1 MKNLYKYWRFRIMYS
16 IIFGY
21 ACFYLVRANLSMTTL
36 SMIDAGILTKEDLGV
51 IFTTFALI
59 YGVGKGVAG
68 GVSDRANPRVM
79 MPLGLLFSGIANFM
93 VGIGSSFYWLLF
105 AWSLNACFQSVGSP
119 ACIKILTHWFDKREI
134 GTRWAVWNSAQQIG
148 SAIPAACAGLVI
160 ASLGWRAMFFIPA
173 VFCVFASLILFN
185 RLRASPES
193 VGLPGVSAYHAN
205 GAVVPSAA
213 PDADKDAPFSQIL
226 WKYVFKNRLVWL
238 IGIANFFLYMVR
250 FGLISWAPTLLME
263 HRNNT
268 LLEAGVQTVLFD
280 LASVTGGILAGY
292 LSDKVFK
299 GNRGIVSVLFLLAL
313 MSVIILLIY
322 MPSGFVW
329 LDCILMGLIGFFIS
343 GPQILAGVAAADFA
357 SKRVAGTANGLI
369 GIFGYLGASIA
380 GFGVAKM
387 SDSLGWN
394 ATLLGFAGAAA
405 VSACFFGMTFA
416 VMDKQKKVKTVTV
429 AAEAEALG

>member
-1 MKNLYKYWRFRIMYS
+1 MKNLYKYWHFRIMYS
-16 IIFGY
+16 IVFGY

-36 SMIDAGILTKEDLGV
+36 SMIDAGILTKENLGV

-59 YGVGKGVAG
+59 YGLGKGIAG
-68 GVSDRANPRVM
+68 WVSDRANPRIM
-79 MPLGLLFSGIANFM
+79 MPLGLLFAGVANFM
-93 VGIGSSFYWLLF
+93 VGMGSSFYWLLF
-105 AWSLNACFQSVGSP
+105 AWSLNACFQSLGSP
-119 ACIKILTHWFDKREI
+119 SCIKILTHWFDKREI

-148 SAIPAACAGLVI
+148 SAIPAAGAGLVI

-173 VFCVFASLILFN
+173 VFCLFASFILFN

-193 VGLPGVSAYHAN
+193 VGLPGIRGHHAN
-205 GAVVPSAA
+205 GTAESSITTQ
-213 PDADKDAPFSQIL
+213 DADNNLTFSQIL
-226 WKYVFKNRLVWL
+226 WECVFKNRLVWL

-268 LLEAGVQTVLFD
+268 IVQAGIQTVLFD

-313 MSVIILLIY
+313 MSIIVLL
-322 MPSGFVW
+322 MFAPPGLVW
-329 LDCILMGLIGFFIS
+329 VDCVLMALIGFFIS

-369 GIFGYLGASIA
+369 GIFGYCGASIA

-405 VSACFFGMTFA
+405 VSAFFFGMTFA
-416 VMDKQKKVKTVTV
+416 VMDKQKKVSTPVV
-429 AAEAEALG
+429 AEALT